1 MIGDSFSLS
10 FPVWLKR
17 RRGALGWT
25 QTALAQQIHCAVVT
39 VKRIEAGSLLPSV
52 QLATL
57 LAEKLAVPA
66 GQTAAFI
73 TFCRDPEAA
82 AAEMAFWPNVSP
94 PTIPHLASLPAL
106 LTATIGRAR
115 EVQAACQLLRRP
127 DVRLVTLT
135 GPPGTGK
142 TRLSIEV
149 ANALRPEFGDGIC
162 FVPLAPVHDAALLL
176 PAIAQALGLPESH
189 ELPPARTV
197 QQYLAGKR
205 FLLVLDNF
213 EQLVAAASQLTPLL
227 MQLPDLKMLVSS
239 REWLNCYGE
248 HEFPV
253 PALDIPDVYRLPPVE
268 ALSGYAAVA
277 LFVARAQAVQPT
289 FRLDETSGPAVA
301 QICAWLDGLPLAL
314 EMAAAR
320 IRRFTPPELLA
331 QLTHRLQTLVDG
343 PRDLSPRQQTLRGAI
358 DWSYDLLDEAA
369 RRLFEQAAL
378 FRGGGTIPALA
389 AVVGDGCDESGL
401 REQLYALA
409 DKSLLRCER
418 DSNGQLRFVMLET
431 LREYGLERLQQRPDA
446 AAPQARYVR
455 YFVEWAEAQAVLLQ
469 QSGAGNAAALQ
480 AIDTES
486 ANLYWAITN
495 TTDANLSL
503 RLVHAL
509 HNYWETRGH
518 YAEARRLSL
527 AVLGRVAEPSALR
540 ASVLAHTSLLLRLSD
555 QLEQSLA
562 LLQEAIALYEHLGDA
577 AGLAFALHHL
587 GQYFGAQKDYENA
600 AAQFQRALLI
610 YRQLGNQ
617 TAIARVLGSLAL
629 ALTRLQRYEAAAAI
643 YEEALTIRRLQE
655 DQNGISHGLY
665 GLAQVAH
672 FQGNLSRAEQ
682 LFKEALQMRVRWG
695 HRRHLANTIDALG
708 KVWLDQA
715 RYEDGCRL
723 MGFALQMFQEMDLQ
737 AVDAEW
743 EQYAH
748 LAQSA
753 LGEARAKQLVKAGGM
768 MTLAEI
774 LHLTHQEIK
783 EPQPEMA

>member
-1 MIGDSFSLS
+1 MIGELPALS

-25 QTALAQQIHCAVVT
+25 QAALAQQVHCAIVT
-39 VKRIEAGSLLPSV
+39 IKRIEAGSLLPSV
-52 QLATL
+52 QLAAL
-57 LAEKLAVPA
+57 IAEKLAVPA
-66 GQTAAFI
+66 EQTTSFI
-73 TFCRDPEAA
+73 AFCRDPEAA
-82 AAEMAFWPNVSP
+82 AAEMAFWPYVSP

-106 LTATIGRAR
+106 LTVTIGRER

-142 TRLSIEV
+142 TRLSIEI

-162 FVPLAPVHDAALLL
+162 FVPLASVHDVTLLF

-197 QQYLAGKR
+197 QQYLTGKQ

-213 EQLVAAASQLTPLL
+213 EQLVAAATQLTPLL
-227 MQLPDLKMLVSS
+227 MQLPGLKLLISS

-268 ALSGYAAVA
+268 ALTGYAAVA
-277 LFVARAQAVQPT
+277 LFVARAQAVQPA
-289 FRLDETSGPAVA
+289 FRLDEMNSPAVA

-320 IRRFTPPELLA
+320 MRRFTASELLA
-331 QLTHRLQTLVDG
+331 QLTHRLQALVDG

-369 RRLFEQAAL
+369 RCLFEQAAL
-378 FRGGGTIPALA
+378 FVGGGSMPALA
-389 AVVGDGCDESGL
+389 AVAGDGCDESGL
-401 REQLYALA
+401 QEQLYALA

-418 DSNGQLRFVMLET
+418 DGNGQVRFVMLET
-431 LREYGLERLQQRPDA
+431 LREYGRERLQQRPDA
-446 AAPQARYVR
+446 AAQQARYVA
-455 YFVEWAEAQAVLLQ
+455 YFVKWAEAQAVLLQ
-469 QSGAGNAAALQ
+469 QPGAGNAAALQ
-480 AIDTES
+480 AIDTEA
-486 ANLYWAITN
+486 ANLHWAITN
-495 TTDANLSL
+495 AADANLSL

-509 HNYWETRGH
+509 HSYWETRGH

-527 AVLGRVAEPSALR
+527 AVLGREAEPSTLR
-540 ASVLAHTSLLLRLSD
+540 ASVLAHTSLLLRLSG
-555 QLEQSLA
+555 QLDQSLA
-562 LLQEAIALYEHLGDA
+562 LLQEAITVYEQMGDA
-577 AGLAFALHHL
+577 AGVAFTLHHL

-600 AAQFQRALLI
+600 AAQLQRALTI
-610 YRQLGNQ
+610 YRQLDNQ
-617 TAIARVLGSLAL
+617 AAIARVLGSLAL

-672 FQGNLSRAEQ
+672 FQGNLSHAER
-682 LFKEALQMRVRWG
+682 LFQEALQLRVRWG

-708 KVWLDQA
+708 KVWIDQA
-715 RYEDGCRL
+715 RYDDGCRL
-723 MGFALQMFQEMDLQ
+723 MGFALQMYQEMDLQ

-743 EQYAH
+743 EQYAY

-753 LGEARAKQLVKAGGM
+753 LGEAQAKQLISAGRM
-768 MTLAEI
+768 MTLDEI
-774 LHLTHQEIK
+774 LHLTHRG
-783 EPQPEMA
+783 